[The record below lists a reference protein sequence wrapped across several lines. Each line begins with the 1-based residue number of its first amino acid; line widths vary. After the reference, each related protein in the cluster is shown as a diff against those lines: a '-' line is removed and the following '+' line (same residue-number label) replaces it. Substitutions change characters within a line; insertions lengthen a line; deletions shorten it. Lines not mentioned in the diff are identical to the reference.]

1 MTTPSF
7 IRDVAAESGV
17 RITDARCVVQAIE
30 VVMRKYLSS
39 GEKFKLA
46 DVSFEAKE
54 VPAHEARNPST
65 GETITVE
72 AHKKVVAKVASNLA
86 RDVR

>member
-1 MTTPSF
+1 MTTPKF
-7 IRDVAAESGV
+7 VRDVAAESGV
-17 RITDARCVVQAIE
+17 RIADARSVMQAIE
-30 VVMRKYLSS
+30 VVMRKYLAAD
-39 GEKFKLA
+39 EKFKLA
-46 DVSFEAKE
+46 DVSFEAKS

-65 GETITVE
+65 GETIMVE